1 MYIQVVWCLAAC
13 INICIGQETTISSSC
28 QESLLGISDSV
39 WVWRLQMGWIPRW
52 GVLFMA
58 FPLVSAPFILFLQ
71 FHLGR
76 DNSRLKFWDGWVVP
90 CLIWGLCLST
100 ESKRFPIPGA
110 MTLDEK
116 PNRGEIDPEETTS
129 TILYCMLVPLWIL
142 ASLLRK
148 KYL

>member
-1 MYIQVVWCLAAC
+1 
-13 INICIGQETTISSSC
+13 
-28 QESLLGISDSV
+28 
-39 WVWRLQMGWIPRW
+39 
-52 GVLFMA
+52 
-58 FPLVSAPFILFLQ
+58 
-71 FHLGR
+71 
-76 DNSRLKFWDGWVVP
+76 
-90 CLIWGLCLST
+90 
-100 ESKRFPIPGA
+100 